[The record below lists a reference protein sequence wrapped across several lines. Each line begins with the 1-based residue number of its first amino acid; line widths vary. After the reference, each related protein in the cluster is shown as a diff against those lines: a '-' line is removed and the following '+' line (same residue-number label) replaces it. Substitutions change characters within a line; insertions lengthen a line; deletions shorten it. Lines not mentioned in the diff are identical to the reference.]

1 MRFEA
6 VGRVILA
13 CQQAGILKVGFITE
27 PPQAGRLAVIDRLV
41 CLEGNRTMSM
51 NVGNASGEG
60 EVMVEMNTTP
70 LIDVML
76 VLLTL
81 LIITLPIQTHAV
93 KLDMP
98 TPNPTAADRHSGV
111 GGTGRGLRRHRS
123 PGTATAVDRATMDS
137 YFADAARKDPQPEI
151 HINPN
156 RLAKYDAVAKVLA
169 DAQRLGA
176 THIGFTGID
185 QYN

>member
-1 MRFEA
+1 MA
-6 VGRVILA
+6 
-13 CQQAGILKVGFITE
+13 
-27 PPQAGRLAVIDRLV
+27 
-41 CLEGNRTMSM
+41 M
-51 NVGNASGEG
+51 NVGNESGEG

-98 TPNPTAADRHSGV
+98 RPNHQPPQTPPVVVTLEVDFDGTILWNGTPVDKKTLDGYLSSAATD
-111 GGTGRGLRRHRS
+111 
-123 PGTATAVDRATMDS
+123 
-137 YFADAARKDPQPEI
+137 DPQPEI
-151 HINPN
+151 HLQPN

-169 DAQRLGA
+169 DAQRLGV
-176 THIGFTGID
+176 THIGFTGIENM
-185 QYN
+185 Q

>member
-1 MRFEA
+1 
-6 VGRVILA
+6 
-13 CQQAGILKVGFITE
+13 
-27 PPQAGRLAVIDRLV
+27 
-41 CLEGNRTMSM
+41 
-51 NVGNASGEG
+51 
-60 EVMVEMNTTP
+60 MVEMNTTP

-98 TPNPTAADRHSGV
+98 QPNATPPTDH
-111 GGTGRGLRRHRS
+111 RRRWWNWAWISTAPS
-123 PGTATAVDRATMDS
+123 PGTATRWTAPRWTPISRMRR
-137 YFADAARKDPQPEI
+137 RKNPQPEI
-151 HINPN
+151 HVNPN

-169 DAQRLGA
+169 DAQRLGV

>member
-1 MRFEA
+1 MA
-6 VGRVILA
+6 
-13 CQQAGILKVGFITE
+13 
-27 PPQAGRLAVIDRLV
+27 
-41 CLEGNRTMSM
+41 M
-51 NVGNASGEG
+51 NVGNETGEG

-98 TPNPTAADRHSGV
+98 RLNQPPPPITPIVVTLEVDFD
-111 GGTGRGLRRHRS
+111 GTVLWNG
-123 PGTATAVDRATMDS
+123 TAVDRKTLDDYLQS
-137 YFADAARKDPQPEI
+137 AASDDPQPEI
-151 HINPN
+151 HLQPN

-169 DAQRLGA
+169 DAQRIGVN
-176 THIGFTGID
+176 HIGFSGIE
-185 QYN
+185 QYSQ

>member
-1 MRFEA
+1 MA
-6 VGRVILA
+6 
-13 CQQAGILKVGFITE
+13 
-27 PPQAGRLAVIDRLV
+27 
-41 CLEGNRTMSM
+41 M
-51 NVGNASGEG
+51 NVGNESGEG

-98 TPNPTAADRHSGV
+98 KPNVTPPPIPPVVVTLEVDFD
-111 GGTGRGLRRHRS
+111 GTILWNG
-123 PGTATAVDRATMDS
+123 TAVDRKTLDQYLES
-137 YFADAARKDPQPEI
+137 AASDDPQPEI
-151 HINPN
+151 HLQPN

-169 DAQRLGA
+169 DAQRIGVD
-176 THIGFTGID
+176 HIGFTGIE
-185 QYN
+185 QYSQ

>member
-1 MRFEA
+1 
-6 VGRVILA
+6 
-13 CQQAGILKVGFITE
+13 
-27 PPQAGRLAVIDRLV
+27 
-41 CLEGNRTMSM
+41 MSM

-98 TPNPTAADRHSGV
+98 SGAVNPPTVIPETVELGVDFDGSITWNGQTIDRG
-111 GGTGRGLRRHRS
+111 
-123 PGTATAVDRATMDS
+123 TMDA
-137 YFADAARKDPQPEI
+137 YFEDAAKKNPQPEI
-151 HINPN
+151 HVNPN

-169 DAQRLGA
+169 DAQRLGVI
-176 THIGFTGID
+176 HIGFTGID
-185 QYN
+185 QYNS

>member
-1 MRFEA
+1 MA
-6 VGRVILA
+6 
-13 CQQAGILKVGFITE
+13 
-27 PPQAGRLAVIDRLV
+27 
-41 CLEGNRTMSM
+41 MSTSTAD
-51 NVGNASGEG
+51 GD
-60 EVMVEMNTTP
+60 VMVEMNTTP

-98 TPNPTAADRHSGV
+98 AANSPPPTVIPQTVELGVDFDGTITWNGTP
-111 GGTGRGLRRHRS
+111 
-123 PGTATAVDRATMDS
+123 VDRGTMDA
-137 YFADAARKDPQPEI
+137 YFADIGKKPTAEQDEI
-151 HINPN
+151 HVNPN
-156 RLAKYDAVAKVLA
+156 RLAKYNAVAMVLA

-176 THIGFTGID
+176 THIGFSGID

>member
-1 MRFEA
+1 MA
-6 VGRVILA
+6 
-13 CQQAGILKVGFITE
+13 
-27 PPQAGRLAVIDRLV
+27 
-41 CLEGNRTMSM
+41 MST
-51 NVGNASGEG
+51 GTADG

-98 TPNPTAADRHSGV
+98 APNPTPPTVIPESVDLGIDFD
-111 GGTGRGLRRHRS
+111 GTVTWNGQ
-123 PGTATAVDRATMDS
+123 AVDRATMDS
-137 YFADAARKDPQPEI
+137 YFANEANKNPQDEI

>member
-1 MRFEA
+1 MA
-6 VGRVILA
+6 
-13 CQQAGILKVGFITE
+13 
-27 PPQAGRLAVIDRLV
+27 
-41 CLEGNRTMSM
+41 M
-51 NVGNASGEG
+51 NVGASAEG
-60 EVMVEMNTTP
+60 DVMVEMNTTP

-76 VLLTL
+76 VMLTL

-98 TPNPTAADRHSGV
+98 SPNATPPTVIPETVELGV
-111 GGTGRGLRRHRS
+111 DFDGTVTWN
-123 PGTATAVDRATMDS
+123 GTPVDRATMDS
-137 YFADAARKDPQPEI
+137 YFENAAAQNPQPEI
-151 HINPN
+151 HLNPN

-169 DAQRLGA
+169 DAQRLGV

>member
-1 MRFEA
+1 MA
-6 VGRVILA
+6 
-13 CQQAGILKVGFITE
+13 
-27 PPQAGRLAVIDRLV
+27 
-41 CLEGNRTMSM
+41 M

-98 TPNPTAADRHSGV
+98 KPNTKPPLVPPVVVTLEVDFDGTVLWNGTP
-111 GGTGRGLRRHRS
+111 
-123 PGTATAVDRATMDS
+123 VDRPTLDGYLEQAR
-137 YFADAARKDPQPEI
+137 DADPQPEI
-151 HINPN
+151 HLQPN

-169 DAQRLGA
+169 DAQRIGV
-176 THIGFTGID
+176 THIGFTGIENM
-185 QYN
+185 Q

>member
-1 MRFEA
+1 MA
-6 VGRVILA
+6 
-13 CQQAGILKVGFITE
+13 
-27 PPQAGRLAVIDRLV
+27 
-41 CLEGNRTMSM
+41 MS
-51 NVGNASGEG
+51 SGTAEG

-98 TPNPTAADRHSGV
+98 APNPNPPTVIPETVELVVDFD
-111 GGTGRGLRRHRS
+111 GTVLWNG
-123 PGTATAVDRATMDS
+123 TAVDRGTMQA
-137 YFADAARKDPQPEI
+137 YMRDAALKTPQPEI
-151 HINPN
+151 HVSPN
-156 RLAKYDAVAKVLA
+156 RLAKYDAVARVLA

-176 THIGFTGID
+176 TSIGFTGID

>member
-1 MRFEA
+1 MA
-6 VGRVILA
+6 
-13 CQQAGILKVGFITE
+13 
-27 PPQAGRLAVIDRLV
+27 
-41 CLEGNRTMSM
+41 MST
-51 NVGNASGEG
+51 GTAEG

-76 VLLTL
+76 VLLVL
-81 LIITLPIQTHAV
+81 LIVTLPVQTHAV

-98 TPNPTAADRHSGV
+98 APNTTPPTVEPETVDLV
-111 GGTGRGLRRHRS
+111 VDFDGTVTWNG
-123 PGTATAVDRATMDS
+123 TAVDRSTMDS
-137 YFADAARKDPQPEI
+137 YFEDAARKNPQPEI
-151 HINPN
+151 HVNPN

-176 THIGFTGID
+176 THIGFSGID

>member
-1 MRFEA
+1 MA
-6 VGRVILA
+6 
-13 CQQAGILKVGFITE
+13 
-27 PPQAGRLAVIDRLV
+27 
-41 CLEGNRTMSM
+41 MSTST
-51 NVGNASGEG
+51 ADG

-98 TPNPTAADRHSGV
+98 APNPNPPTIIPETVELVVDFD
-111 GGTGRGLRRHRS
+111 GTVLWNNV
-123 PGTATAVDRATMDS
+123 PVDRSTMQS
-137 YFADAARKDPQPEI
+137 YMRDAALKVPQPEI
-151 HINPN
+151 HVSPN
-156 RLAKYDAVAKVLA
+156 RLAKYDAVARVLA

>member
-1 MRFEA
+1 MA
-6 VGRVILA
+6 
-13 CQQAGILKVGFITE
+13 
-27 PPQAGRLAVIDRLV
+27 
-41 CLEGNRTMSM
+41 M
-51 NVGNASGEG
+51 NVGNEGGEG

-98 TPNPTAADRHSGV
+98 RPNQKPPQTPPVVVTLEVDFD
-111 GGTGRGLRRHRS
+111 GTILWN
-123 PGTATAVDRATMDS
+123 GTPVDRPTLDS
-137 YFADAARKDPQPEI
+137 YLQSASTDDPQPEI
-151 HINPN
+151 HLQPN

-169 DAQRLGA
+169 DAQRIGV
-176 THIGFTGID
+176 THIGFTGIENM
-185 QYN
+185 Q

>member
-1 MRFEA
+1 MA
-6 VGRVILA
+6 
-13 CQQAGILKVGFITE
+13 
-27 PPQAGRLAVIDRLV
+27 
-41 CLEGNRTMSM
+41 M
-51 NVGNASGEG
+51 NVGNESGEG

-98 TPNPTAADRHSGV
+98 KPNVTPPPIPPVVVTLEVDFD
-111 GGTGRGLRRHRS
+111 GTVLWN
-123 PGTATAVDRATMDS
+123 GTPVTNHNDLIS
-137 YFADAARKDPQPEI
+137 YFEQARDADPQPEI
-151 HINPN
+151 HLQPN

-169 DAQRLGA
+169 DAQRIGV
-176 THIGFTGID
+176 THIGFTGIENM
-185 QYN
+185 Q

>member
-1 MRFEA
+1 MA
-6 VGRVILA
+6 
-13 CQQAGILKVGFITE
+13 
-27 PPQAGRLAVIDRLV
+27 
-41 CLEGNRTMSM
+41 M
-51 NVGNASGEG
+51 NVGNESGEG

-76 VLLTL
+76 VMLTL

-98 TPNPTAADRHSGV
+98 APNPIPPTVVPQTVDLGV
-111 GGTGRGLRRHRS
+111 DFDGTITWN
-123 PGTATAVDRATMDS
+123 GTAVSRATMDA
-137 YFADAARKDPQPEI
+137 YFADIGKKPNEAQDEI
-151 HINPN
+151 HVNAN
-156 RLAKYDAVAKVLA
+156 RLAKYDDVAKVLA

-176 THIGFTGID
+176 THIGFSGID